1 MRRGELFDLWPE
13 WDRGADRRS
22 AAALRTELYVG
33 NYAPRVQAL
42 VRKRVQDPIA
52 GESIARVVNTAHG
65 LLGSVTDAVAVAY
78 QRGVRR
84 ELRGASPDLA
94 RAFADLVAESAM
106 VERATSLSALAWATG
121 PVLLVPWVGAVRGA
135 PRLSLAV
142 MLPGTY
148 EVRCSPVAPDAIE
161 AVLWRRDDGAFVE
174 VDALGWRYWS
184 SAGDP
189 LNDGAYTPHGLDYCP
204 AVALRAR
211 PWLPFD
217 WHNAR
222 DHAGLVDATLEVSF
236 RHALALWLRQQVAV
250 PQVVITAPVA
260 AVPADQAMG
269 HPTVPLWFNAQPGE
283 VRYEVHERKVNV
295 AEMLAEIAAIVNAA
309 VSRYGIPPSEITY
322 TNDATNYGSLSVAVR
337 GERLAAQRDAQAP
350 WLKSSELALWRAVV
364 DVARA
369 STHRHALA
377 LPPAD
382 EAAAALRVMFPDLA
396 SPDEQI
402 KRFEAFEAAQRH
414 GLANAVDL
422 LLQSRP
428 EFTRLEAEEEIAAN
442 LDQYA
447 QRLEWLASRNV
458 SMDPARGVQSIAQ
471 LQGRAG
477 GVASGEA
484 RAGAAYAAAGDTA
497 P

>member
-1 MRRGELFDLWPE
+1 MARRGDLFTIWPE
-13 WDRGADRRS
+13 WDRGSDRR
-22 AAALRTELYVG
+22 AASALRSELYVG
-33 NYAPRVQAL
+33 NYAARVRDL
-42 VRKRVQDPIA
+42 VRRRVQDPVA
-52 GESIARVVNTAHG
+52 GAAIARVVNTAHG
-65 LLGSVTDAVAVAY
+65 LLGAVTDAVSVCY
-78 QRGVRR
+78 GRGVRR
-84 ELRGASPDLA
+84 ELRGASPEVA
-94 RAFADLVAESAM
+94 RAFADIVGESAM

-121 PVLLVPWVGAVRGA
+121 PVVLVPWVGEVRGV

-148 EVRCSPVAPDAIE
+148 EARCSPVSPDVIE
-161 AVLWRRDDGAFVE
+161 AVLWRRPDGAFVE

-184 SAGDP
+184 PEGDA
-189 LNDGAYTPHGLDYCP
+189 LNDGAYTPHGLTYCP

-217 WHNAR
+217 WHNR
-222 DHAGLVDATLEVSF
+222 HDHAGLVDATLEVSF
-236 RHALALWLRQQVAV
+236 RHALALWTRQQVAV
-250 PQVVITAPVA
+250 PQVVIAAPPETLA
-260 AVPADQAMG
+260 AEQVMG
-269 HPTVPLWFNAQPGE
+269 HPTVPLYFSANAGE
-283 VRYEVHERKVNV
+283 VKYEVHERKVNV

-322 TNDATNYGSLSVAVR
+322 TNDATNYGTLSVAVR

-350 WLKSSELALWRAVV
+350 WLKAAEVALWPVV
-364 DVARA
+364 ADVVRA

-377 LPPAD
+377 LPAAD
-382 EAAAALRVMFPDLA
+382 EVASSLRVMFPDLA

-402 KRFEAFEAAQRH
+402 KRFEAFEVAQKH
-414 GLANAVDL
+414 GLSNAVDL

-428 EFTRLEAEEEIAAN
+428 ELTRAEAEEEIASN

-447 QRLEWLASRNV
+447 TRLEWLASRNV
-458 SMDPARGVQSIAQ
+458 STDPARGVESIAQ

-484 RAGAAYAAAGDTA
+484 RAAYAAAGDTA